1 MEEEAINPTPTS
13 FTFGAGFGAQPGKS
27 PKQEKMDELIEQM
40 KLMNERLGKMDER
53 MGRMEQLVQ
62 IHDDWLILNYYYSSR
77 KVRTSGDY
85 DRGGKYAPVKTNLNN
100 AGELF
105 DDRRMI
111 GDDSINVVLTN
122 NPYKGFR
129 TYKEQLIIDERKE
142 QERKD
147 NLKRLTEN
155 GEKIEFTPE
164 QLDEIIKNTPEG
176 QRLLQEKKK
185 RLEEETGGVS
195 REDSSIASLADK
207 LDKDLIVEK
216 KSPDGK
222 TPSNVEP
229 VCNGPVDDS
238 NTGLNNNAPI
248 YPPERPPERRNTDGT
263 VRINTTLFGSCV
275 NKGVR
280 NTFGRR

>member
-1 MEEEAINPTPTS
+1 MVCILPY
-13 FTFGAGFGAQPGKS
+13 
-27 PKQEKMDELIEQM
+27 
-40 KLMNERLGKMDER
+40 
-53 MGRMEQLVQ
+53 
-62 IHDDWLILNYYYSSR
+62 DWLILNWYYNDRIRHNHYNVVESR
-77 KVRTSGDY
+77 EDF
-85 DRGGKYAPVKTNLNN
+85 DRGGKYTPVKTNLNN

-105 DDRRMI
+105 DDKEMTGVWGRFGMDGYNRR
-111 GDDSINVVLTN
+111 GVLAE
-122 NPYKGFR
+122 NPYGGFR

-176 QRLLQEKKK
+176 QRLLQEKKQK
-185 RLEEETGGVS
+185 LEEETGAVP
-195 REDSSIASLADK
+195 REDSSVASLADK

-216 KSPDGK
+216 KSPDDK
-222 TPSNVEP
+222 TPSNAEP

>member
-1 MEEEAINPTPTS
+1 MEDK
-13 FTFGAGFGAQPGKS
+13 G
-27 PKQEKMDELIEQM
+27 KMDELIEQM

-62 IHDDWLILNYYYSSR
+62 IHDDWLMLNYYYTNR
-77 KVRTSGDY
+77 KVSTSRDY

-105 DDRRMI
+105 DDRRMT
-111 GDDSINVVLTN
+111 GDRSYDGVLTN

-164 QLDEIIKNTPEG
+164 QLDEIIKNTLEG
-176 QRLLQEKKK
+176 QRLLQEKKQ
-185 RLEEETGGVS
+185 RLEEETGGVP
-195 REDSSIASLADK
+195 REDSRVTSLAKPFGVVGVPLPPGFGGPREDSRVASLADK

-248 YPPERPPERRNTDGT
+248 YPPESQRST
-263 VRINTTLFGSCV
+263 
-275 NKGVR
+275 
-280 NTFGRR
+280 

>member
-1 MEEEAINPTPTS
+1 MRRAKAAAEEKER
-13 FTFGAGFGAQPGKS
+13 QERLKREEKE
-27 PKQEKMDELIEQM
+27 KQERLEREELE
-40 KLMNERLGKMDER
+40 KK
-53 MGRMEQLVQ
+53 
-62 IHDDWLILNYYYSSR
+62 R
-77 KVRTSGDY
+77 KY
-85 DRGGKYAPVKTNLNN
+85 EENLRN
-100 AGELF
+100 
-105 DDRRMI
+105 
-111 GDDSINVVLTN
+111 
-122 NPYKGFR
+122 
-129 TYKEQLIIDERKE
+129 
-142 QERKD
+142 
-147 NLKRLTEN
+147 LTER

-185 RLEEETGGVS
+185 RLEEETGGVP
-195 REDSSIASLADK
+195 REDSSLASLADK
-207 LDKDLIVEK
+207 LDEDLIVEK

>member
-1 MEEEAINPTPTS
+1 MENTTPTPTS
-13 FTFGAGFGAQPGKS
+13 FTFGAAPFGAVQPGKS

-77 KVRTSGDY
+77 KVYTSGDY

-105 DDRRMI
+105 EDPRVCD
-111 GDDSINVVLTN
+111 VLTW

-176 QRLLQEKKK
+176 QRLLQEKKQ
-185 RLEEETGGVS
+185 RLEEETGAVP
-195 REDSSIASLADK
+195 REDSSVASLADK

-229 VCNGPVDDS
+229 VCNDPVDDS